1 MRHMNRRKR
10 RKTRPPAEKTAAD
23 EVAFAAAAPER
34 AVPAAE
40 YEPPRV
46 ERLGNLRELLAKT
59 GPVPDV
65 PGPNPYR
72 P

>member
-1 MRHMNRRKR
+1 VANSLLA
-10 RKTRPPAEKTAAD
+10 PSSAEPQRSD
-23 EVAFAAAAPER
+23 ESSEQMSKP
-34 AVPAAE
+34 
-40 YEPPRV
+40 YEPPRI

-59 GPVPDV
+59 GALPDV